1 MKTIKNFDLKGQK
14 VIIRCDLNVPMKG
27 GKIAD
32 DNRILESLETLKYAT
47 DKGAKV
53 IVLSHLGRVKSEDDK
68 KKYTLR
74 PIADRLNKLLENK
87 VTFVEATKGK
97 EVEDAIKQMKP
108 KEIILLEN
116 TRFEDLDGNKE
127 SENDKELAKYWASL
141 GDIFIN
147 DAFGTAHR
155 SHASNVGIAEYLPSG
170 IGMLMDR
177 EIKQL
182 SKATTAPKK
191 PYVVILGGA
200 KVSDKIDVIKFLCK
214 KADYVLIGGA
224 MAMTFLKAAGFEVG
238 KSSIENKKI
247 DFCIEML
254 DKYSNKIV
262 LPIDIVTGTEINKN
276 AETHSRF
283 INEIGEDEIGLDIG
297 PRTVKVF
304 KQYLDDAKTIV
315 WNGPLGYFELEPF
328 AEGTRQIFD
337 IISKT
342 KATTIIGGGETA
354 SAAINMGYQSKLSH
368 ISTGGGACLSMLEG
382 KELPALKVIDAKKQ
396 KK

>member
-1 MKTIKNFDLKGQK
+1 MKTIKNFDLKGKK

-47 DKGAKV
+47 EQGAKV
-53 IVLSHLGRVKSEDDK
+53 IVLSHLGRVKTEEDK

-74 PIADRLNKLLENK
+74 PIADRLNKLIDSK
-87 VTFVEATKGK
+87 VTFVEDTKGE
-97 EVEDAIKQMKP
+97 EVETAIKQMKS
-108 KEIILLEN
+108 KEIIMLEN

-155 SHASNVGIAEYLPSG
+155 THASNVGIAEYLPSG
-170 IGMLMDR
+170 IGMLMER

-328 AEGTRQIFD
+328 AEGTKQIFE

-368 ISTGGGACLSMLEG
+368 ISTGGGASLAMLEG
-382 KELPALKVIDAKKQ
+382 KELPALKVLNAKK
-396 KK
+396 

>member
-1 MKTIKNFDLKGQK
+1 MKTIKNFDLKGKK

-47 DKGAKV
+47 EQGAKV
-53 IVLSHLGRVKSEDDK
+53 IVLSHLGRVKTEEDK

-74 PIADRLNKLLENK
+74 PIADRLNKLIDSK
-87 VTFVEATKGK
+87 VTFVEDTKGE
-97 EVEDAIKQMKP
+97 EVETAIKQMKT
-108 KEIILLEN
+108 KEIIMLEN

-368 ISTGGGACLSMLEG
+368 ISTGGGASLAMLEG
-382 KELPALKVIDAKKQ
+382 KELPALQVLNAKK
-396 KK
+396 

>member
-1 MKTIKNFDLKGQK
+1 MKTIKNFDLKGKK

-47 DKGAKV
+47 EQGAKV
-53 IVLSHLGRVKSEDDK
+53 IVLSHLGRVKTEEDK

-74 PIADRLNKLLENK
+74 PIADRLNKLIDSK
-87 VTFVEATKGK
+87 VTFVEDTKGE
-97 EVEDAIKQMKP
+97 EVETAIKQMKT
-108 KEIILLEN
+108 KEIIMLEN

-328 AEGTRQIFD
+328 AEGTKQIFE

-368 ISTGGGACLSMLEG
+368 ISTGGGASLAMLEG
-382 KELPALKVIDAKKQ
+382 KELPALKVLNAKK
-396 KK
+396 

>member
-1 MKTIKNFDLKGQK
+1 MKTIKNFDLKDKK
-14 VIIRCDLNVPMKG
+14 VILRCDFNVPMKS

-32 DNRILESLETLKYAT
+32 DNRILESLETIKYAAEQ
-47 DKGAKV
+47 GAK
-53 IVLSHLGRVKSEDDK
+53 IIILSHLGRIKNEEDK
-68 KKYTLR
+68 RKYTLR
-74 PIADRLNKLLENK
+74 PIADRLNKLLESK
-87 VTFVEATKGK
+87 VTFVESTRGS
-97 EVEDAIKQMKP
+97 EVESKIKQMKP
-108 KEIILLEN
+108 KDVIVLEN

-127 SENDKELAKYWASL
+127 SENNSELAKYWASL
-141 GDIFIN
+141 GDIFID
-147 DAFGTAHR
+147 DAFGSAHR
-155 SHASNVGIAEYLPSG
+155 NHASNVGIAKYLPSG
-170 IGMLMDR
+170 IGLLMDR

-368 ISTGGGACLSMLEG
+368 ISTGGGASLAMLEG
-382 KELPALKVIDAKKQ
+382 KELPALQVLNAKK
-396 KK
+396 

>member
-1 MKTIKNFDLKGQK
+1 MKTIKNFDLKGKK

-47 DKGAKV
+47 EQGAKV
-53 IVLSHLGRVKSEDDK
+53 IVLSHLGRVKTEEDK

-74 PIADRLNKLLENK
+74 PIADRLNKLIDSK
-87 VTFVEATKGK
+87 VTFVEDTKGE
-97 EVEDAIKQMKP
+97 EVETAIKQMKT
-108 KEIILLEN
+108 KEIIMLEN

-354 SAAINMGYQSKLSH
+354 NAAINMGYQSKLSH
-368 ISTGGGACLSMLEG
+368 ISTGGGASLAMLEG
-382 KELPALKVIDAKKQ
+382 KELPALKVLNAKK
-396 KK
+396 

>member
-1 MKTIKNFDLKGQK
+1 MKTIKNFDLKGKK
-14 VIIRCDLNVPMKG
+14 VIIRCDLNVPMRGK
-27 GKIAD
+27 KIAD

-47 DKGAKV
+47 EQGAKV
-53 IVLSHLGRVKSEDDK
+53 IVLSHLGRIKTEDDK

-74 PIADRLNKLLENK
+74 PIADRLNKLLDSK
-87 VTFVEATKGK
+87 VTFVEDTKGK

-108 KEIILLEN
+108 KEIIVLEN

-127 SENDKELAKYWASL
+127 SENDQELAKYWASL

-155 SHASNVGIAEYLPSG
+155 THASNVGIAKYLPSG
-170 IGMLMDR
+170 IGLLMDR
-177 EIKQL
+177 EVKQL
-182 SKATTAPKK
+182 SKATTNPKK

-200 KVSDKIDVIKFLCK
+200 KVSDKIEAIKFLCK

-238 KSSIENKKI
+238 KSSVETKKI
-247 DFCIEML
+247 DFCINML

-262 LPIDIVTGTEINKN
+262 LPIDIITGSEINKN
-276 AETHSRF
+276 TETHSRF

-304 KQYLDDAKTIV
+304 KQYLDDAKTIM

-328 AEGTRQIFD
+328 AEGTKQVFE
-337 IISKT
+337 IIAKT
-342 KATTIIGGGETA
+342 KGATTIIGGGDTA
-354 SAAINMGYQSKLSH
+354 NAAINMGYQSKLSH
-368 ISTGGGACLSMLEG
+368 ISTGGGASLAMLEG
-382 KELPALKVIDAKKQ
+382 KELPALKVINAKK
-396 KK
+396 